1 MTNGSDI
8 ASLIVR
14 LPMARILCVG
24 DLMLDRYVTGR
35 VDRISP
41 EAPIPVLE
49 VAEEAVMIGGVGN
62 VVRNLVA
69 FGALAELVAVVGDD
83 PAGNELTDLL
93 AGTAGADAH
102 LVTVVGRRTT
112 IKTRFV
118 TGGQQLLRADYE
130 AQGDLDDVVRREIF
144 DLAAARLPDCGALIL
159 SDYGKGVLGASQA
172 RDLIE
177 LAKKAGKPVIVDP
190 KGVDYSVYRGA
201 TLLTP
206 NLNELAQASGLP
218 VSDDAAVVVAC
229 HHVMAT
235 CEVDGVLATRSEL
248 GMSLVQDSVVHHLPA
263 RARDVYDVSGAGDT
277 VAAAMAAGLSVGV
290 PPLES
295 AHFANTAAGV
305 AVGKVGTAAAYASE
319 ILTAQQEAEFLSG
332 EAKIATVDSAC
343 DQVEAWRRQGKLVG
357 FTNGCFDLL
366 HPGHIS
372 LLNQARAACDILVVG
387 LNSDESVR
395 RLKGEGRPAQ
405 LEQGRAAVLASLS
418 SVNLVI
424 IFGEDTPLQLIT
436 RLRPNVLIKG
446 QDYARDEVVGAAEVD
461 SWGGKVVLAEILD
474 GYSTTETLRRFS
486 T

>member
-1 MTNGSDI
+1 
-8 ASLIVR
+8 
-14 LPMARILCVG
+14 
-24 DLMLDRYVTGR
+24 
-35 VDRISP
+35 
-41 EAPIPVLE
+41 
-49 VAEEAVMIGGVGN
+49 
-62 VVRNLVA
+62 
-69 FGALAELVAVVGDD
+69 
-83 PAGNELTDLL
+83 
-93 AGTAGADAH
+93 
-102 LVTVVGRRTT
+102 
-112 IKTRFV
+112 
-118 TGGQQLLRADYE
+118 
-130 AQGDLDDVVRREIF
+130 
-144 DLAAARLPDCGALIL
+144 
-159 SDYGKGVLGASQA
+159 
-172 RDLIE
+172 
-177 LAKKAGKPVIVDP
+177 
-190 KGVDYSVYRGA
+190 
-201 TLLTP
+201 
-206 NLNELAQASGLP
+206 
-218 VSDDAAVVVAC
+218 
-229 HHVMAT
+229 MAT

-277 VAAAMAAGLSVGV
+277 VVAAMAAGLSVGV
-290 PPLES
+290 PSLES

-319 ILTAQQEAEFLSG
+319 ILTAQQEVEFLSG
-332 EAKIATVDSAC
+332 EAKIATVDAAC
-343 DQVEAWRRQGKLVG
+343 DRVEAWRRQGKRVG

-372 LLNQARAACDILVVG
+372 LLNQARAACDILVIG
-387 LNSDESVR
+387 LNSDASVR

-446 QDYARDEVVGAAEVD
+446 RDYARDEVVGAAEVD